1 MILSQKLSG
10 RNDRMRVLV
19 IKTSSLGDVIHTL
32 PAITDAIFSREDLQI
47 DWVVEEAFSEIP
59 EMHPAIDTVIQVS
72 IRRWRNSW
80 VKNLR
85 ELFAFVRRLRSQ
97 RYDLVIDGQGLVK
110 SALIAWLAKGPVAG
124 LDKLSARE
132 GVVSKLYLDKLYVSR
147 SMHAV
152 ERLRTLFAYSLGYE
166 MSDSLPVFGLLRNRP
181 QKKQIFFLHGTT
193 WESKLWPVDY
203 WRQLALLCAE
213 DYEVVLTFGDRAEHE
228 RAKQISGD
236 IEHAL
241 ILPAMGLSEIADVIA
256 ESAGVVA
263 VDTGL
268 GHLANAL
275 GKPLVALYGATNP
288 ELTGPC
294 GINQNVIVNS
304 SLACVPCLRREC
316 KYAPGEISDIH
327 PPCFSDLTPK
337 RVFDSLQDLISS
349 TRGSE

>member
-1 MILSQKLSG
+1 MLSG
-10 RNDRMRVLV
+10 RIEPMRVLV

-32 PAITDAIFSREDLQI
+32 PAITDAIFSRGDLQI

-59 EMHPAIDTVIQVS
+59 AMHPAVDTVIQVS
-72 IRRWRNSW
+72 IRRWRDNW

-85 ELFAFVRRLRSQ
+85 ELFAFVFQLRSQ
-97 RYDLVIDGQGLVK
+97 KYDLVIDGQGLIK

-132 GVVSKLYLDKLYVSR
+132 GIVSKFYLDRLYVSR

-152 ERLRTLFAYSLGYE
+152 DRLRTLFAYSLGYE
-166 MSDSLPVFGLLRNRP
+166 MSDSLPVFGLLRDRP

-203 WRQLALLCAE
+203 WHQLALLCVE
-213 DYEVVLTFGDRAEHE
+213 HGYEVVLTFGDQVEQARAEE
-228 RAKQISGD
+228 ISND
-236 IEHAL
+236 IDRIR
-241 ILPAMGLSEIADVIA
+241 ILPAMGLAEIADVIA
-256 ESAGVVA
+256 ESAGVVT

-275 GKPLVALYGATNP
+275 GKPLVALYGATSP

-294 GINQNVIVNS
+294 GANQNVIVS
-304 SLACVPCLRREC
+304 SGLECMPCLRREC
-316 KYAPGEISDIH
+316 KYSPGEISDIH
-327 PPCFSDLTPK
+327 PPCFSDVTPK
-337 RVFDSLQDLISS
+337 RVFESLKGMISND
-349 TRGSE
+349 RGFE

>member
-1 MILSQKLSG
+1 
-10 RNDRMRVLV
+10 MRVLV

-32 PAITDAIFSREDLQI
+32 PAITDAMLSCGDLQI
-47 DWVVEEAFSEIP
+47 DWVVEESFSEIP
-59 EMHPAIDTVIQVS
+59 AMHPAVDTVIQVS
-72 IRRWRNSW
+72 IRRWRDSW

-85 ELFAFVRRLRSQ
+85 ELFTFVLQLRSQ

-124 LDKLSARE
+124 LDKFSARE
-132 GVVSKLYLDKLYVSR
+132 SIVSKFYVDRLFVPR

-166 MSDSLPVFGLLRNRP
+166 MSDSRPVFGLLRDRP

-193 WESKLWPVDY
+193 WESKLWPEHS
-203 WRQLALLCAE
+203 WHQLALLCVE
-213 DYEVVLTFGDRAEHE
+213 QGYEVVLTFGDLVEHE
-228 RAKQISGD
+228 RVKKISSD
-236 IEHAL
+236 IDRIR
-241 ILPAMGLSEIADVIA
+241 ILPAMGLAEITDVIA
-256 ESAGVVA
+256 ESAGVVT

-294 GINQNVIVNS
+294 GANQSVIVS
-304 SLACVPCLRREC
+304 SGLECMPCLRREC
-316 KYAPGEISDIH
+316 KYSPGEISDIH
-327 PPCFSDLTPK
+327 PPCFADLTPK
-337 RVFDSLQDLISS
+337 RVFKAIHDMISHN
-349 TRGSE
+349 RGFE